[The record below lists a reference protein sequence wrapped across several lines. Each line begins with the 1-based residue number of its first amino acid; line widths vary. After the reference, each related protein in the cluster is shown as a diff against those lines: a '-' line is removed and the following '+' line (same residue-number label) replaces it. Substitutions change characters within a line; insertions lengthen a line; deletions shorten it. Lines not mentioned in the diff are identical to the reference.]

1 MVANPVA
8 PGEQDQRR
16 PVIRGGTDTPRDPQI
31 SCHMSDS
38 PRVRARVMK
47 SIRSLI
53 VGLVIAAAFAI
64 SLIGASAASA
74 QIPTPSDAG
83 VLVFHGG
90 ATLGGTIPGGVPPA
104 TGGSGSFSFEGDAD
118 ASLVIS
124 DIDDAPEPGDP
135 VGFVGHIHA
144 TGSYQNIVCGTGN
157 ASGDATVGTDDGNV
171 YAHFQIVFVA
181 GVGVLLVDTLS
192 TDDGDVGAP
201 LPETGAGVVLL
212 SNINNPG
219 QPDECTGDTT
229 GFQINGAASLVAFDP
244 AV

>member
-1 MVANPVA
+1 
-8 PGEQDQRR
+8 
-16 PVIRGGTDTPRDPQI
+16 
-31 SCHMSDS
+31 
-38 PRVRARVMK
+38 MK
-47 SIRSLI
+47 KML
-53 VGLVIAAAFAI
+53 GIAAAVAFAI

-74 QIPTPSDAG
+74 QTVSDAG